1 MNDEDRDGNIEKKEI
16 QRYDREETNR
26 NRQRKGSQTQ
36 MHREQRCK
44 EINTRREAENE
55 KGMGERKRHPEKGE
69 KESKSNNRPTIYAY
83 HFALISN
90 CMYIN

>member
-55 KGMGERKRHPEKGE
+55 KGMGERKRLPEKGE
-69 KESKSNNRPTIYAY
+69 KER
-83 HFALISN
+83 LIHREREVQGRQREHHTETK
-90 CMYIN
+90 